1 MCSRG
6 TFGGVWRRRAELVE
20 SRDLVERRTILETV
34 SVGVGVMEVF
44 GLGGAGA
51 RGLRSRG
58 REERSLAFSFSVVCR
73 PMWHGIRAPDGIGC
87 AHVGGVG
94 WRGVGRIR
102 CGSVVGWAEVGRVG
116 SRGDRMG
123 G

>member
-6 TFGGVWRRRAELVE
+6 TFRGMWRCGAELVE
-20 SRDLVERRTILETV
+20 SRDLVERRTTLEA
-34 SVGVGVMEVF
+34 VGVGVMEVF
-44 GLGGAGA
+44 SFGSAGA
-51 RGLRSRG
+51 RGLGSRG
-58 REERSLAFSFSVVCR
+58 RKEGGLSFSFSVVCR

-87 AHVGGVG
+87 ARVGSVG
-94 WRGVGRIR
+94 RNGIGRIR
-102 CGSVVGWAEVGRVG
+102 GGGVVRWAEVGRVG